1 MRDVAVCY
9 FQGMKNIEKE
19 KIIYRKCPRHIQ
31 RRKHTKYQ
39 TFNRLSTYLERKK
52 KALKITELKLNTDTR
67 YSKSQI
73 EHSRKLGLPVPV
85 GHWKLKNGKLLCSIQ
100 PTKSDM
106 EQIKKLRWKGFT
118 AGDIFND

>member
-1 MRDVAVCY
+1 MKKKKSFIESVQDTYKGVSIPNIRPLTD
-9 FQGMKNIEKE
+9 FQPTWRG
-19 KIIYRKCPRHIQ
+19 
-31 RRKHTKYQ
+31 RRK
-39 TFNRLSTYLERKK
+39 
-52 KALKITELKLNTDTR
+52 LKITELKLNTDTR